1 MTHNTKNMIF
11 FTDNTKTD
19 FFTHNAKKQEQLDI
33 KLKQEKMDTLTIHA
47 TIKFE
52 GVEKCCIECYL

>member
-1 MTHNTKNMIF
+1 MIF